1 MHVCLRD
8 EYIHAIVAVI
18 IVISIYVRLKE
29 DVSRVE
35 NKKGLSPY

>member
-8 EYIHAIVAVI
+8 EYIHAIVAAI
-18 IVISIYVRLKE
+18 IVISIYLKE